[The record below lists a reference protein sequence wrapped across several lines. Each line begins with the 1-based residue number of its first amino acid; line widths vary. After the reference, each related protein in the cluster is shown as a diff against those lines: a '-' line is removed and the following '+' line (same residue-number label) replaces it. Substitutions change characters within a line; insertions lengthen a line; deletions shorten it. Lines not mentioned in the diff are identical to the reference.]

1 MEKQLFAERLK
12 NAREASG
19 MSQNLMASRIG
30 VTAATVASWEKGD
43 SAPRANRTQ
52 MLASLLNVPLLWLLG
67 GSQQVPETVD
77 TNTSQENLQRKLSEV
92 NAKMHALSASLEEL
106 NLSLQSDR

>member
-19 MSQNLMASRIG
+19 MSQNQMASRIG
-30 VTAATVASWEKGD
+30 VTAATIASWEKAEN
-43 SAPRANRTQ
+43 APRANRMQ

-67 GSQQVPETVD
+67 GSQEVPEAPGKMSNAED
-77 TNTSQENLQRKLSEV
+77 LQQKLSEV
-92 NAKMHALSASLEEL
+92 NAKMVALSASIEAL
-106 NLSLQSDR
+106 NLSMQSGR